1 MESFD
6 MPVCQERQERETSG
20 SGLNDTCDDCSCGFN
35 LVNRAS
41 KIGKRES
48 MTQTEAKTILCAEL
62 SKIYGL
68 QEGLRMAGTVIPG
81 IMNDFNQMLERSQ
94 CGETVREEYRLEDGR
109 ARVFVTG
116 RRTDGNSICYER
128 IQVTG

>member
-1 MESFD
+1 
-6 MPVCQERQERETSG
+6 
-20 SGLNDTCDDCSCGFN
+20 
-35 LVNRAS
+35 
-41 KIGKRES
+41 

-128 IQVTG
+128 IQVTGLLFGGSTRRGQDEKFCDSGSGMDC